1 MTAQRG
7 GRRRCGDAPLPGRG
21 ECGFTLLELALTL
34 MIMGILLTLAL
45 PRLPRLDRT
54 DLESSADRLASTMT
68 YLADEASL
76 RGRIYKLTLDLD
88 SEQWKVSALAV
99 FARKD
104 EQATRPE
111 FREDPDDPLSRSV
124 VLPPGIVLDAFIDA
138 DGQTTSGQR
147 AVFFLPEG
155 LSENVDVRLAD
166 RDEETVLVKLSATRG
181 QAQRDDLLEAPR

>member
-1 MTAQRG
+1 
-7 GRRRCGDAPLPGRG
+7 
-21 ECGFTLLELALTL
+21 
-34 MIMGILLTLAL
+34 
-45 PRLPRLDRT
+45 
-54 DLESSADRLASTMT
+54 
-68 YLADEASL
+68 
-76 RGRIYKLTLDLD
+76 
-88 SEQWKVSALAV
+88 V

-181 QAQRDDLLEAPR
+181 QAQRDDLLEARNAASRCSKSWWRPPSSEWPSSRCSACTRATCP